1 MRSGGRGRP
10 RLRLGESGLLEPPS
24 LLKRRLLP
32 RVQLLPLLLA
42 VAVGLALYIIW
53 SGWHRGTEELSRSRE
68 LRAPLVGNLPEA
80 KLRKVVGQLDPQRLW
95 VTYLRPLLI
104 VRTPGSPGNLQ
115 VRKFLEA
122 TLRALTAGWHVEL
135 DPFTAST
142 PLGPLDFGNVV
153 ATLDPEAARHLTL
166 ACHYD
171 SKFFPPGSASF
182 VGATDSAVPC
192 ALLLEL
198 AQALDLLLSR
208 AKQQAAPV
216 TLQLLFLDGE
226 EALKEW
232 GPKDS
237 LYGSRHLAQ
246 LMASMPHSPG
256 PTRIQAIELFMLLDL
271 LGAPSPT
278 FYSHFPHTVRWFHR
292 LRSIEKRLHRLN
304 LLQAHPQE
312 VMYFQSGEPPGSVE
326 DDHIPFLR
334 RGVPVLHLI
343 ATPFPSVWHTP
354 GDTEANLH
362 PPTVHNLCRI
372 LAVFLAEYLGL

>member
-1 MRSGGRGRP
+1 MP
-10 RLRLGESGLLEPPS
+10 KAYCVLG
-24 LLKRRLLP
+24 
-32 RVQLLPLLLA
+32 
-42 VAVGLALYIIW
+42 I
-53 SGWHRGTEELSRSRE
+53 
-68 LRAPLVGNLPEA
+68 GNRQP
-80 KLRKVVGQLDPQRLW
+80 
-95 VTYLRPLLI
+95 Y
-104 VRTPGSPGNLQ
+104 
-115 VRKFLEA
+115 KFLEA
-122 TLRALTAGWHVEL
+122 TLRSLTAGWHVEL

-153 ATLDPEAARHLTL
+153 ATLDPGAARHLTL

-171 SKFFPPGSASF
+171 SKLFPPGSTPF

-192 ALLLEL
+192 ALMLEL
-198 AQALDLLLSR
+198 AQALDLELSR
-208 AKQQAAPV
+208 AKEQVSTPMSPLQRGLPCGARQLTPVISALCEAEAGVSPEAAPV

-246 LMASMPHSPG
+246 LMESIPHSPG

-271 LGAPSPT
+271 LGAPNPT
-278 FYSHFPHTVRWFHR
+278 FYSHFPRTLRWFHR

-304 LLQAHPQE
+304 LLQSHPQE
-312 VMYFQSGEPPGSVE
+312 VMYFQPGEPIGSVE

-343 ATPFPSVWHTP
+343 STPFPAVWHTP
-354 GDTEANLH
+354 ADTEANLH
-362 PPTVHNLCRI
+362 PPTVHNLSRI